1 MLGDDAAS
9 AVPAR
14 GNNRFASKQGE
25 VAAVSNLHSSG
36 EDDEMPVNLLSINTS
51 VGCERDAGERTR
63 PCCEIKSTSSL
74 LFRLP
79 PC

>member
-1 MLGDDAAS
+1 
-9 AVPAR
+9 
-14 GNNRFASKQGE
+14 
-25 VAAVSNLHSSG
+25 
-36 EDDEMPVNLLSINTS
+36 MPVNLLSINTS

-79 PC
+79 LVDVSFAEEGRAVLDVLNPFNSFELLCYTVCCY